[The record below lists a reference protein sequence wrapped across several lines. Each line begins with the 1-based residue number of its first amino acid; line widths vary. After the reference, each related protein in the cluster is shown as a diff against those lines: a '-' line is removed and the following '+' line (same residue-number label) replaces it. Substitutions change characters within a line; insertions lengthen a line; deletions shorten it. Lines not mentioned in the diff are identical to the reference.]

1 MTGTAVLNFFNSLI
15 WFQSYVDTLC
25 NQEKEIDE
33 SSIGGEDSSYDSD
46 FEGEENKS
54 HQDVSR
60 TVSDTLAAEF
70 SEYVSSAL
78 NSSSYTAKVEFGL
91 KLGYTEKLV
100 QAALCKL
107 GPNPSQNELL
117 AELIKL
123 GAQSPKL
130 TELDGE
136 DAEEAVVEDT
146 GGRLRPIVVDGS
158 NVAMSHGNKEVFSC
172 RGIKICVDWF
182 KNRGHKEI
190 TVFVPKWRKE
200 ASRPDNPIT
209 GASAIFILFSV
220 SHVKCLI
227 HFKAI
232 LFILI
237 SIICFICF
245 DFLFSTYFYFN
256 RVHY

>member
-1 MTGTAVLNFFNSLI
+1 M
-15 WFQSYVDTLC
+15 
-25 NQEKEIDE
+25 
-33 SSIGGEDSSYDSD
+33 
-46 FEGEENKS
+46 
-54 HQDVSR
+54 
-60 TVSDTLAAEF
+60 SDTLGAEF
-70 SEYVSSAL
+70 AEYVSAS

-130 TELDGE
+130 AEFENE
-136 DAEEAVVEDT
+136 DAGEETYNEDG
-146 GGRLRPIVVDGS
+146 GGRLRPIVIDGS

-172 RGIKICVDWF
+172 KGIKICVDWF
-182 KNRGHKEI
+182 KSRGHKEI

-209 GASAIFILFSV
+209 GMRYFAWERYIIFRSL
-220 SHVKCLI
+220 KCSTLI
-227 HFKAI
+227 
-232 LFILI
+232 
-237 SIICFICF
+237 
-245 DFLFSTYFYFN
+245 
-256 RVHY
+256 